1 MLSLWIALVLL
12 VFVFQAATILLLEHR
27 RPAHAMA
34 WLLILF
40 AVPLVGFA
48 LYYFLAREYRRRRK
62 ARRGGG
68 SEARI
73 RSELLR
79 RSRLVEGP
87 GDMGNPDFA
96 EQEKLFRL
104 LRKSGAA
111 PVTGCNRT
119 KVLTNAES
127 AYAEMMDAIRGA
139 RHHIHLASYIIRD
152 DETGR
157 AFRQALVAKA
167 RQGVQVRLLYDG
179 IGSYKLQS
187 SYFQPL
193 LEAGVQVACFFP
205 LRPSIMN
212 KRINYRNHRK
222 ILVADGFKG
231 FVGGI
236 NIGDEYLGKHPRLGF
251 WRDTHLLLEGD
262 AVYGLQ
268 EVFLKDWEL
277 ATGSKRTFD
286 PVLPQWLPEHRC
298 AGCERVQ
305 IVAGGPDRKADTI
318 HETLFAA
325 ISAAKHRI
333 WLTTPYFIP
342 SPAVAMALK
351 TAALGGLDVRII
363 VPLIPDTQFVH
374 AATLSYMEDMMSA
387 GVRVWQY
394 ERGFIHAKVLI
405 VDGLLA
411 SVGTANLD
419 LRSFFSNFET
429 NAFLFEPGTIAR
441 LESDFLQDMKDSREM
456 NLTVFRGRPRSRK
469 AGEALA
475 RMLAPLL

>member
-1 MLSLWIALVLL
+1 MLWIALILL
-12 VFVFQAATILLLEHR
+12 IFVFQAATILLLEHR
-27 RPAHAMA
+27 RPAHAVA

-40 AVPLVGFA
+40 AVPIVGFA
-48 LYYFLAREYRRRRK
+48 LYYFLAREYRRRRR
-62 ARRGGG
+62 ARRGG
-68 SEARI
+68 STDARI

-79 RSRLVEGP
+79 RSRLIEGP
-87 GDMGNPDFA
+87 DTMGNPEFA

-119 KVLTNAES
+119 KVLTNADA
-127 AYAEMMDAIRGA
+127 AYAEMMEAIRGA
-139 RHHIHLASYIIRD
+139 RHHIHFASYIIRD
-152 DETGR
+152 DETGQ
-157 AFRQALVAKA
+157 AFSEALIAKA
-167 RQGVQVRLLYDG
+167 RQGVQVRLIYDG
-179 IGSYKLQS
+179 IGSYRLRS
-187 SYFQPL
+187 SYYRPL
-193 LEAGVQVACFFP
+193 QAAGVQVACFFP
-205 LRPSIMN
+205 LRPSFMN
-212 KRINYRNHRK
+212 KRMNYRNHRK

-236 NIGDEYLGKHPRLGF
+236 NVGDEYLGKHPRLGF
-251 WRDTHLLLEGD
+251 WRDTHLLIEGD

-277 ATGSKRTFD
+277 ATGGKR
-286 PVLPQWLPEHRC
+286 PCSQVLDHWLPEHQC
-298 AGCERVQ
+298 TGCERVQ

-325 ISAAKHRI
+325 ISAGKRRI

-342 SPAVAMALK
+342 SPAVAMALR
-351 TAALGGLDVRII
+351 TAALAGLDVRLII
-363 VPLIPDTQFVH
+363 PMIPDTHFVH

-405 VDGLLA
+405 VDDLLA

-429 NAFLFEPGTIAR
+429 NAFLFHPETIAR
-441 LESDFLQDMKDSREM
+441 LEQDFLQDMAYSREM
-456 NLTVFRGRPRSRK
+456 NLTIFRSRPRSRK
-469 AGEALA
+469 LGESLA